1 MVAVSY
7 IIILALVSSTVTAQ
21 PRINTI
27 TGLRTYLG
35 GWGDAVPIT
44 IPTKSVHERIPLGR
58 CIWKQLSSR
67 NSIKIGLSYILKKLG
82 LQSNEFKV
90 KTSLTDRS
98 RTTHLYGV
106 PLYLGLP
113 IGNLH
118 AAAHV
123 KNGQVF
129 FYSATIGNNQR
140 LKKRSLTLLGSDAK
154 ISAEQA
160 VKTAVDRFLIP
171 LYIKVIPI
179 KECYSLN
186 DDYILVWRFQLRNE
200 PVTEWLEVIVDANTG
215 VIVSSQDFK
224 RSFTYTGIELPNESP
239 EDGFSE
245 IVDPENLQ
253 SSPEGWTDN
262 DKTFGNNA
270 WVGLKSNSAIKSTSL
285 GVFSTQFDATTSLQ
299 TPANIA
305 ASAVNAFYVVNM
317 FHDIMYQYGF
327 NEQAGN
333 FQYDNFGKGGKDRDD
348 IEVYIHHNG
357 FTNNAECF
365 TPPDGQHGIIKM
377 GIYTTTQP
385 NRDSAL
391 DSSVLVHELG
401 HGLSNRLSGGALTAK
416 CVTTIEA
423 NGMGEGYSDMIA
435 LVFTDKSADTR
446 WTKKG
451 HAIYSEGDPRGVRRY
466 PYTTDMEVNPLTYKD
481 VAGEKR
487 IHRLGT
493 IWASMLLEVYWNLVD
508 EYGFSAN
515 LHDATQKKG
524 NIIFLQ
530 LFVGTLMIQP
540 CGPTFISARDAMLA
554 ADDAYYGGV
563 NKCFILKG
571 FAKRGL
577 GVGADSSLTDDY
589 SIPQECQGDRYI
601 RPAADSCI
609 KPIEPLRVKN
619 FVIDL

>member
-90 KTSLTDRS
+90 ETSFTDRS

-186 DDYILVWRFQLRNE
+186 NDYILVWRFQLRNE
-200 PVTEWLEVIVDANTG
+200 PVTEWLEVIVDANT
-215 VIVSSQDFK
+215 
-224 RSFTYTGIELPNESP
+224 
-239 EDGFSE
+239 
-245 IVDPENLQ
+245 
-253 SSPEGWTDN
+253 
-262 DKTFGNNA
+262 
-270 WVGLKSNSAIKSTSL
+270 AIKSTSL

-348 IEVYIHHNG
+348 IEVYIHYNE
-357 FTNNAECF
+357 FTNNAEYF
-365 TPPDGQHGIIKM
+365 TSPDGQNGIIKM
-377 GIYTTTQP
+377 GIYTTTRP

-401 HGLSNRLSGGALTAK
+401 HGLSNRLSGGASTME

-423 NGMGEGYSDMIA
+423 RGMDEGYSDMIA

-446 WTKKG
+446 WTKKVIG
-451 HAIYSEGDPRGVRRY
+451 KYVKGNSRGMRRY

-481 VAGEKR
+481 VAGEKA
-487 IHRLGT
+487 IHRLGE
-493 IWASMLLEVYWNLVD
+493 IWASLAIGSVLESCRRIWIFC
-508 EYGFSAN
+508 ESA
-515 LHDATQKKG
+515 
-524 NIIFLQ
+524 
-530 LFVGTLMIQP
+530 
-540 CGPTFISARDAMLA
+540 
-554 ADDAYYGGV
+554 
-563 NKCFILKG
+563 
-571 FAKRGL
+571 
-577 GVGADSSLTDDY
+577 
-589 SIPQECQGDRYI
+589 
-601 RPAADSCI
+601 
-609 KPIEPLRVKN
+609 
-619 FVIDL
+619 